1 MAKRSTRIE
10 VTKVYTDGHTEVNL
24 NKNKMNR
31 EMCEEVVER
40 LSNDWEKVKDNDKTV
55 KEVIFR
61 CVD

>member
-10 VTKVYTDGHTEVNL
+10 VTKVYADGHTEVNL

-31 EMCEEVVER
+31 QMCEQVVER
-40 LSNDWEKVKDNDKTV
+40 LANDWEKVKDNDKTV

>member
-1 MAKRSTRIE
+1 MAKRSTRID

-31 EMCEEVVER
+31 QMCEQVVER
-40 LSNDWEKVKDNDKTV
+40 LANDWEKVKDNDKTV

>member
-24 NKNKMNR
+24 NKNKMNKQ
-31 EMCEEVVER
+31 MCEQVVER
-40 LSNDWEKVKDNDKTV
+40 LANDWEKVKNNDKTV

>member
-10 VTKVYTDGHTEVNL
+10 VTKIYTDGHTEVNL

-31 EMCEEVVER
+31 QMCEQVVER
-40 LSNDWEKVKDNDKTV
+40 LANDWEKVKDNDNTV

>member
-24 NKNKMNR
+24 NKNKMNKQ
-31 EMCEEVVER
+31 MCEQVVER
-40 LSNDWEKVKDNDKTV
+40 LANDWEKVKDNDKTV

>member
-40 LSNDWEKVKDNDKTV
+40 LSNDWEKVKGNDKKV
-55 KEVIFR
+55 KKVIFR

>member
-24 NKNKMNR
+24 NKNKMNKQ
-31 EMCEEVVER
+31 MCEQVVER
-40 LSNDWEKVKDNDKTV
+40 LANDWEKVKDNDNTV

>member
-10 VTKVYTDGHTEVNL
+10 VTKVYKDGRTETTL

-31 EMCEEVVER
+31 AMCEEVITR
-40 LSNDWEKVKDNDKTV
+40 LSDEWNDIKKENNQLDNI
-55 KEVIFR
+55 IFR

>member
-1 MAKRSTRIE
+1 MAKRTTRIE

-31 EMCEEVVER
+31 QMCEQVVER
-40 LSNDWEKVKDNDKTV
+40 LANDWEKVKDNDKTV

>member
-10 VTKVYTDGHTEVNL
+10 VTKVYTDGHTEVNI

-31 EMCEEVVER
+31 QMCEQVVER
-40 LSNDWEKVKDNDKTV
+40 LANDWEKVKDNDKTV

>member
-10 VTKVYTDGHTEVNL
+10 VTKIYTDGHTEINL

-31 EMCEEVVER
+31 QMCEQVVER
-40 LSNDWEKVKDNDKTV
+40 LANDWEKVKDNDKTV

>member
-31 EMCEEVVER
+31 QMCEQVVER
-40 LSNDWEKVKDNDKTV
+40 LANDWEKVKDNDKTV

>member
-31 EMCEEVVER
+31 QMCEQVVER
-40 LSNDWEKVKDNDKTV
+40 LANDWEKVKDNDNTV

>member
-24 NKNKMNR
+24 NKNKMNKQ
-31 EMCEEVVER
+31 MCEQVVER
-40 LSNDWEKVKDNDKTV
+40 LADDWEKVKDNDKTV

>member
-10 VTKVYTDGHTEVNL
+10 VTKVYTDGHTEINL

-31 EMCEEVVER
+31 QMCEQVVER
-40 LSNDWEKVKDNDKTV
+40 LANDWEKVKDNDKTV

>member
-10 VTKVYTDGHTEVNL
+10 VTKIYTDGHTEVNL
-24 NKNKMNR
+24 NKNKMNKQ
-31 EMCEEVVER
+31 MCEQVVER
-40 LSNDWEKVKDNDKTV
+40 LANDWEKVKDNDKTV

>member
-10 VTKVYTDGHTEVNL
+10 VTKIFKDGHTEVNL

-31 EMCEEVVER
+31 KMCEEVIVR
-40 LSNDWEKVKDNDKTV
+40 LADDWDKVKDNNNEVTEV
-55 KEVIFR
+55 KFR